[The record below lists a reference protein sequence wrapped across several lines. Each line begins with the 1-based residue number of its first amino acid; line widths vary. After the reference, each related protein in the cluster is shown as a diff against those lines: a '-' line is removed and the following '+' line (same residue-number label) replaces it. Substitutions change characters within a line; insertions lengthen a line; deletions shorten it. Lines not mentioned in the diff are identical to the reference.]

1 MKQEHDE
8 EWNDL
13 GPDCRPKFCA
23 PYLSLLLDDLIV
35 YEITDSSPEC
45 VFALFLLLLVVPP
58 LPTQTKLCLFTV
70 ATTKSEYIWANSKFK
85 RE

>member
-8 EWNDL
+8 ERNDL

-23 PYLSLLLDDLIV
+23 PYFSLLLDDLIV
-35 YEITDSSPEC
+35 YEITDSSHEC

-58 LPTQTKLCLFTV
+58 LLAQTKLCLFTV
-70 ATTKSEYIWANSKFK
+70 ATTKSDYKWTNSNFK
-85 RE
+85 RK